1 MDRRRA
7 ASRCEVPCSRAD
19 SPDLYV
25 YKPRKFVGGRD
36 LLSHRPSFSA
46 LGLPRNRRGVRLMW
60 LMRSEIIDVAWL
72 ASVVAGLSVAGVA
85 IAVALVTIWQPEQPW
100 CDTQCTVLSS
110 SRSMLG
116 SKTSEAGLQAL
127 MSLLGLDV

>member
-1 MDRRRA
+1 M
-7 ASRCEVPCSRAD
+7 
-19 SPDLYV
+19 
-25 YKPRKFVGGRD
+25 
-36 LLSHRPSFSA
+36 
-46 LGLPRNRRGVRLMW
+46 MW
-60 LMRSEIIDVAWL
+60 LKMRSEIIDVAWL

-127 MSLLGLDV
+127 MSLLGLDA